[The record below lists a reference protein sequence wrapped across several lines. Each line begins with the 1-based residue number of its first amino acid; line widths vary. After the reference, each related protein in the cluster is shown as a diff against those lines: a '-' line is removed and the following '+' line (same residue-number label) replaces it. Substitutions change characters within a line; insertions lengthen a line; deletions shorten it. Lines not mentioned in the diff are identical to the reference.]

1 MLESLRVRNLA
12 VVEDVTVAFQKGLN
26 VITGETGAGKS
37 ILIDALGLVL
47 GERADKSMIRTG
59 EAQCTVEAVF
69 HLADPV
75 AVNRVLDELA
85 LDTCEE
91 NRLILRR
98 TVSATGSGKNL
109 VNDCPTTIQV
119 FRQLGDLLVDLHGP
133 HDHQALLKQAYQ
145 LDVLDAFAGLAAERE
160 TYAQV
165 YREQLDLESRRH
177 ELDGDDSQVAQQVD
191 LLRYQIA
198 EIEEAK
204 LTADEAT
211 TLDED
216 HTVVANAQLILELAS
231 QACNAL
237 SDDEPTA
244 FSGVATAQRA
254 LDELS
259 RLVPQGGA
267 WLAEAQAVNVQIQ
280 ELTRSIHQYVQ
291 DIEADPRRLEW
302 LEQRKS
308 LYEMLKRK
316 YGGSVEAVLEH
327 LVTSQGRLN
336 DLESREEQIL
346 AVDRDLEK
354 IRKALDTAAR
364 KLRTGRKKA
373 STGLSQSITK
383 AIQDL
388 GFAEGAF
395 AVDLEPCEPG
405 PAGQDAIDF
414 GFAPNVG
421 ETMRPLRAIASSG
434 EISRV
439 MLATKAVL
447 AKHDRIPVLIFD
459 EIDSNIGGEIGIA
472 VGLKLRDVAQ
482 NHQVISIT
490 HLPQVAAHG
499 MTHLAVRKDV
509 RDGRTHTQIES
520 LDEDTRTRE
529 IARMLGGEELTS
541 VTIEHAR
548 QMILNV

>member
-69 HLADPV
+69 HLADPD

-254 LDELS
+254 LVELS